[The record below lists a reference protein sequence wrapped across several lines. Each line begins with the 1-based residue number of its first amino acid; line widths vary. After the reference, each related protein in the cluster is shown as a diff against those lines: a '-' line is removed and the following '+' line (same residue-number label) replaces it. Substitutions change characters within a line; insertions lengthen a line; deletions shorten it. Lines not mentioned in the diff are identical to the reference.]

1 MTIKTDKIKDFNSIF
16 WKIWGVNNRVY
27 EPLDVF
33 KIKRDKQRESKK
45 HDNFLNDDKKLSN
58 EEYQYHLNR
67 EAYNFYDLFT
77 IHLLNNTKQ
86 VNFYVHQL
94 NNINDNYRLF
104 EKLQFKKD
112 QFINLFS
119 FQIAFIIE
127 NMNYNYIDISMF
139 DNALK
144 DNSLIPFFD
153 KYREIRDY
161 NNEIKKISQK
171 DLATQ
176 LSHVNHDLKEIFE
189 KSEIFIEDVTAEK
202 FESDLSKWKKN
213 KELPTFTKMLVIIN
227 TIHKVS
233 NEEKIG
239 KLFQLLIIRALLHI
253 QKEFDISESIKL
265 ELIESV
271 NKFREDIKRNYSIN
285 KEAKIYEEQ
294 LKYLIDMPDES
305 KELTFKESLLH
316 LESKLHEFLKHNNS
330 DKLINI
336 KMIDRELIINKFN
349 KCKTKKDYRV
359 LLSEIIDIP
368 ENNAFSF
375 LINNSYAFMRFI
387 ISVKVE
393 DKILFNRQFKYL
405 DRAFGTLLSKGT
417 SDNTLIEFINLL
429 KEETDFLKC
438 IDIVGDYFKKC
449 QV

>member
-1 MTIKTDKIKDFNSIF
+1 MNKIKKDFNRIF

-33 KIKRDKQRESKK
+33 KIKRNKQRESKK

-58 EEYQYHLNR
+58 DEFQHHLNR

-104 EKLQFKKD
+104 EKLQFKED

-119 FQIAFIIE
+119 FQIALIIE
-127 NMNYNYIDISMF
+127 NMNYNDVDTSMF

-144 DNSLIPFFD
+144 ENSLMPFFD
-153 KYREIRDY
+153 KYREIRDC
-161 NNEIKKISQK
+161 NNKIKKMSQK

-176 LSHVNHDLKEIFE
+176 LSYVNHDLKKKQKENKIYLE
-189 KSEIFIEDVTAEK
+189 EVTAEK
-202 FESDLSKWKKN
+202 FESDLSKWKKK
-213 KELPTFTKMLVIIN
+213 KEFPTFIKMLVILN
-227 TIHKVS
+227 TIHKETS
-233 NEEKIG
+233 EEKIG
-239 KLFQLLIIRALLHI
+239 KFFQLLIIRALLHI

-265 ELIESV
+265 ELIGRI
-271 NKFREDIKRNYSIN
+271 NKFREVIKKYYSTN
-285 KEAKIYEEQ
+285 EESKIYEEQ

-305 KELTFKESLLH
+305 KELTLKESLLH
-316 LESKLHEFLKHNNS
+316 LGSKLPEFLKHNDS

-336 KMIDRELIINKFN
+336 KIMDRELIINKFN

-359 LLSEIIDIP
+359 LLSKIIDIP
-368 ENNAFSF
+368 ENYAFSF

-387 ISVKVE
+387 ISIKVE
-393 DKILFNRQFKYL
+393 DTILFNRQFKYL

-417 SDNTLIEFINLL
+417 SDNTLPKFINLL
-429 KEETDFLKC
+429 KEETDFLMC
-438 IDIVGDYFKKC
+438 VDIVGDYFKKC

>member
-1 MTIKTDKIKDFNSIF
+1 MNKKKDFNSIF

-58 EEYQYHLNR
+58 DEFQHHLNR

-94 NNINDNYRLF
+94 NNINNNYRLF
-104 EKLQFKKD
+104 EKVHFEKEK
-112 QFINLFS
+112 FINLFS

-127 NMNYNYIDISMF
+127 NMNYNDIDISMF

-144 DNSLIPFFD
+144 DNSLMPFFD
-153 KYREIRDY
+153 KFRELRDQ
-161 NNEIKKISQK
+161 NNKIKKMSQK

-176 LSHVNHDLKEIFE
+176 LSHVNYNLKERFE

-265 ELIESV
+265 ELIGRI
-271 NKFREDIKRNYSIN
+271 NKFREVIKKYYSTN
-285 KEAKIYEEQ
+285 EESKIYEEQ

-305 KELTFKESLLH
+305 KELTLKESLLH
-316 LESKLHEFLKHNNS
+316 LGSKLPEFLKHNDS

-336 KMIDRELIINKFN
+336 KIMDRELIINKFN

-368 ENNAFSF
+368 ENYAFSL

-387 ISVKVE
+387 VSVKIE
-393 DKILFNRQFKYL
+393 ETRLFTKQFKYL
-405 DRAFGTLLSKGT
+405 DRVFGTLLSKGT
-417 SDNTLIEFINLL
+417 SDNTLTEFINLL
-429 KEETDFLKC
+429 KGKNDFLEC
-438 IDIVGDYFKKC
+438 MDIVRDYFKKC